1 MHYQFCFSNQRL
13 NQSQTRTSTLPISHV
28 LSNSPGERS
37 KPLCIQHSNK
47 LLSSQNQIDSVVA
60 NPSRHTVTRKLMFLY
75 RIIIQE
81 RLQIKKTNDA
91 HSCENNSRRNN
102 RGIEKQE
109 RLSLAT
115 LTSYIQK
122 LSSTMSSQ
130 SKHMRTKV
138 SFKISSWQ
146 RQDHEDGVPFRR
158 LRLNSHGTLK
168 KNDREL
174 PSLFRV
180 ELRLN
185 PSKPP
190 LTSEN
195 RHKRD
200 CYFELEKDGPKQN

>member
-1 MHYQFCFSNQRL
+1 MA
-13 NQSQTRTSTLPISHV
+13 
-28 LSNSPGERS
+28 
-37 KPLCIQHSNK
+37 
-47 LLSSQNQIDSVVA
+47 A
-60 NPSRHTVTRKLMFLY
+60 NLA
-75 RIIIQE
+75 
-81 RLQIKKTNDA
+81 NDA
-91 HSCENNSRRNN
+91 HSCESNSRRNN

-185 PSKPP
+185 PSKSP

-195 RHKRD
+195 RHKRN
-200 CYFELEKDGPKQN
+200 CYFELEALSRPTRQRRGIWWGANCDLTKRNCQRMRRTSRRPEREIANAWEIWGERPDVQLSNRNRRRHEPNKRRSHRQEGGTCSPFRTAQ

>member
-1 MHYQFCFSNQRL
+1 MHYQFCFSNQCL
-13 NQSQTRTSTLPISHV
+13 NHSQTRKSTLPISHA

-81 RLQIKKTNDA
+81 RLQIKKMNDA

-130 SKHMRTKV
+130 SKETRTKAA
-138 SFKISSWQ
+138 SRCLQ
-146 RQDHEDGVPFRR
+146 R
-158 LRLNSHGTLK
+158 NSHYTLK
-168 KNDREL
+168 TTVNCPFNAE
-174 PSLFRV
+174 SSF
-180 ELRLN
+180 
-185 PSKPP
+185 
-190 LTSEN
+190 N
-195 RHKRD
+195 RI
-200 CYFELEKDGPKQN
+200 LEVSSFFQQ